1 MRTKYFALPLFF
13 LFLSSAVVLAQ
24 TTGSISGKVEDVNGA
39 LVPNAKIVV
48 RGPGGQEYTAVT
60 TDSGTY
66 RIPAVGNGIYTV
78 TITANGF
85 KSAVVNEVKVDVGT
99 PATVNAKLEIGDVSQ
114 VVEVVGG
121 AEVLQTQ
128 SATVGTNMTGRQ
140 IIETPIQSRD
150 ALDLIVNLPGTN
162 TIGAVRTS
170 TINGLPK
177 SALSVSIDGIDAN
190 TSLLKASDGF
200 FTFIRPRIDAIDE
213 VTVSTSNPGVDS
225 SGDSAAQV

>member
-48 RGPGGQEYTAVT
+48 RGPGGQEFTAVT
-60 TDSGTY
+60 SDSGTY

-128 SATVGTNMTGRQ
+128 SATVGTNMSAATFGELGTGTSYQDPFGSNDPGGR
-140 IIETPIQSRD
+140 IV
-150 ALDLIVNLPGTN
+150 DLI
-162 TIGAVRTS
+162 IR
-170 TINGLPK
+170 IN
-177 SALSVSIDGIDAN
+177 
-190 TSLLKASDGF
+190 F
-200 FTFIRPRIDAIDE
+200 
-213 VTVSTSNPGVDS
+213 
-225 SGDSAAQV
+225 